1 MTVAPMPTLDRS
13 RNRSHR
19 KADIDAADVARNQAD
34 LFHFERIEP
43 GRGGAKHVFA
53 FSQLGKSV
61 PCVVRFRFVLI
72 VARHVSGFDLRAGAI
87 EPCASVTA
95 PVNPTVTTFFYLT
108 ARLFVGHT
116 TRKNQSG
123 IMNE

>member
-72 VARHVSGFDLRAGAI
+72 VARHVSGFDLRAGDDRALCVRNSAGKPNRYYVLLSYSAVVRWPHDKK
-87 EPCASVTA
+87 EPVWH
-95 PVNPTVTTFFYLT
+95 YD
-108 ARLFVGHT
+108 
-116 TRKNQSG
+116 
-123 IMNE
+123 